1 VRTMRRKSFDV
12 LFATKA
18 GMGWLA
24 QHPTL
29 WRSLFYFTISMGAF
43 FGVCT
48 NIAFAQQYILVR
60 FGILVGVL
68 LAQLIAFVVFG
79 CCLHGLI
86 DACGGGSGN
95 VRGLLCIM
103 GFTSLPFLVLTPL
116 ALMAMRLGGLA
127 VLVLPLACI
136 IGHIWWIYLMMRA
149 VEAVYLLSFGQSCVV
164 VIFALLLWAL
174 MLGLPIYLVVHFFT
188 LTFFG

>member
-1 VRTMRRKSFDV
+1 
-12 LFATKA
+12 
-18 GMGWLA
+18 MGWLA

-29 WRSLFYFTISMGAF
+29 WRSLFYFIISMGAF
-43 FGVCT
+43 VGVCT
-48 NIAFAQQYILVR
+48 NIAFADQYLWVR
-60 FGILVGVL
+60 FGILLGVL
-68 LAQLIAFVVFG
+68 LAHLLVLIAFG
-79 CCLHGLI
+79 CSLHGLI

-103 GFTSLPFLVLTPL
+103 GFTTLPFLVLTPL

-127 VLVLPLACI
+127 VLVLPAACL
-136 IGHIWWIYLMMRA
+136 IGYVWCVYLLMRA
-149 VEAVYLLSFGQSCVV
+149 VEAVYLLNFGQSFVV

-174 MLGLPIYLVVHFFT
+174 MLGLPLYLGVKFFT